1 MMNVKSYNVNTREGE
16 VPSFDLEAEEFVVT
30 ILQDGKDCTVIDN
43 DHGKLYM
50 VQADTTEKAVK
61 AYIDWLYGMV
71 NEWAADPDEF
81 GFYGITPNKV
91 WMSATC
97 DIRETVDSYE
107 YVVES

>member
-16 VPSFDLEAEEFVVT
+16 VVSFDFEAEEFVVT
-30 ILQDGKDCTVIDN
+30 VLKADKDCTIIDN

-81 GFYGITPNKV
+81 GCYEMTAHKV

>member
-16 VPSFDLEAEEFVVT
+16 VVSFDLEAEEFVVT
-30 ILQDGKDCTVIDN
+30 VLKADKDCTIIDN
-43 DHGKLYM
+43 EHDKLYM
-50 VQADTTEKAVK
+50 VQADTAEKAVK

-71 NEWAADPDEF
+71 NEWAADPGEF
-81 GFYGITPNKV
+81 GFYGQTMHKV
-91 WMSATC
+91 WTSTTC

>member
-30 ILQDGKDCTVIDN
+30 VLKAGKDCTIIDN

-61 AYIDWLYGMV
+61 AYIDWCYGMV
-71 NEWAADPDEF
+71 KVWAPASDEF
-81 GFYGITPNKV
+81 GCYEPTLQEV
-91 WMSATC
+91 WASECCAIYEQREDW
-97 DIRETVDSYE
+97 DI
-107 YVVES
+107 VVES